1 MWEERRGEVGGE
13 KRASGRRGEKKQTR
27 VESNTDTRGCSSA
40 WEIHKERQGDTR
52 GCAPETILC
61 GTHFARFFC
70 AMPSNTMP
78 WEIQACSERS
88 DRSRPAS
95 KDAVRGLPCA
105 LVESAN
111 GAWSSI
117 DAVRTHNPVASW
129 VRTW

>member
-70 AMPSNTMP
+70 AMPSSTMP
-78 WEIQACSERS
+78 
-88 DRSRPAS
+88 S
-95 KDAVRGLPCA
+95 KMGTMMMHMLSWATLFQ
-105 LVESAN
+105 SSN
-111 GAWSSI
+111 GG
-117 DAVRTHNPVASW
+117 DM
-129 VRTW
+129 